1 MVTVKLM
8 SKRAWF
14 PEVKFEDV
22 QIIYKFRQ
30 NSMNYKQILK
40 NLGNIVLPINTFGF
54 GFNSGSFLFFLYKS
68 TNKRLGEET
77 G

>member
-1 MVTVKLM
+1 
-8 SKRAWF
+8 
-14 PEVKFEDV
+14 
-22 QIIYKFRQ
+22 
-30 NSMNYKQILK
+30 MNYKQILK

-77 G
+77 GCDWAENTVYSFV